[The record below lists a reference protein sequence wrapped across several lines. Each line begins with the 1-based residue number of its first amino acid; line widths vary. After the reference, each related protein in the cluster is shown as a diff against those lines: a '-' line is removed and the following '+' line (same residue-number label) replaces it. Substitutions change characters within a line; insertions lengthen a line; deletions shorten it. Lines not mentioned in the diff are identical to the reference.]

1 MKTNSGKCHVLV
13 SYNESR
19 TAKIEDFS
27 IRIAPKKNC

>member
-1 MKTNSGKCHVLV
+1 MKTNAGKGHVLV

-27 IRIAPKKNC
+27 IRIAPKKKC